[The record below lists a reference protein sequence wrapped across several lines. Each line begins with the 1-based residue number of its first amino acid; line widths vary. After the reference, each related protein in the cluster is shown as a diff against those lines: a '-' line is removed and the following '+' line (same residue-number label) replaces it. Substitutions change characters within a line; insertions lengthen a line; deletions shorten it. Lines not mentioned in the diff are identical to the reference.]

1 MALDSISLV
10 MLAFTFLL
18 GFIFFIFGFSELR
31 EIFRNKEKNLA
42 APAMGFIYFIICF
55 IFWLVLGIYWPA
67 MATDAALGTLGWI
80 WYAFA
85 LISFSLAIAC
95 AGFVL
100 YLSAHKPE
108 QSRLEIQEERRYE
121 GY

>member
-1 MALDSISLV
+1 MDSISLI
-10 MLAFTFLL
+10 MFAFTFLL
-18 GFIFFIFGFSELR
+18 GFIFFVFGFTELR
-31 EIFRNKEKNLA
+31 EIFRGKEKNMA

-55 IFWLVLGIYWPA
+55 IFWLVLGAYWPA
-67 MATDAALGTLGWI
+67 MATDSALGTLGWI

-85 LISFSLAIAC
+85 LMSFSLAIAC
-95 AGFVL
+95 VGFVL

-108 QSRLEIQEERRYE
+108 QSHLEVQEERRYE